1 MRMFDPPHP
10 GQVIQDMMKSRS
22 VSEVAEA
29 LGIDQSTLSRVINGN
44 ASISP
49 DLASR
54 LSEAFGLYAETWLEM
69 QAEFDAW
76 QSSTTQPS
84 ISLIRRKR
92 FNQ

>member
-10 GQVIQDMMKSRS
+10 GLVIQDMMESRS

-29 LGIDQSTLSRVINGN
+29 LGIDRSTLSRVINAH

-54 LSEAFGLYAETWLEM
+54 LSKAFGLYAETWQEM
-69 QAEFDAW
+69 QAHFDAW

-84 ISLIRRKR
+84 ISLMRRMR
-92 FNQ
+92 FNR

>member
-10 GQVIQDMMKSRS
+10 GLVIQDMMESRS

-29 LGIDQSTLSRVINGN
+29 LGIDRSTLSRVINGN

-84 ISLIRRKR
+84 TTFYK
-92 FNQ
+92 